1 MSIKI
6 ALVGNPNAG
15 KTTLFNELTGSNQ
28 YVGNWPGVTV
38 ERKSGKVKNIAVE
51 IQVTDLPGIY
61 SLSTY
66 SLEEVIARE
75 YVESEETELIVN
87 IVDASNLERNL
98 FLSLQLLEVGKP
110 MIIALNMMD
119 VVERRKDQLD
129 VAKLQKE
136 LGVKVVPIS
145 AAKGEGVDQLIQAI
159 LDHDLSVAPF
169 KAIYSPVILKLVEY
183 LQRELN
189 VPTSPK
195 MHALR
200 FIDEGPS
207 AIDGHSHE
215 PIQMAVLN
223 EEVERKLA
231 DFPIDR
237 DMIISDEKY
246 AYITRVAKS
255 VLLKNANAK
264 PSMSHRIDDVVT
276 NRFLAIPIFLLIMY
290 GVFMVAFGPIGG
302 TIKVGFEY
310 LLQHLLIAPLSNFLL
325 SIHISSWLYSLI
337 VKGMLGGVVSVLSF
351 LPEIAILFL
360 MLSILE
366 DSGYMSRAAFIM
378 DRMLRRFGLSGK
390 SFIPM
395 ILGFGCTVPALMASR
410 TLDNQRD
417 RRLTMMITPF
427 MSCGARFP
435 IYAVM
440 AAAFFARNQAI
451 VVYSMYI
458 LGIVVALLSGLF
470 LKRFV
475 TKGRISDF
483 IMELPEY
490 RMPTLLNLILH
501 TWERVKGFLI
511 KAGTVLLFASMII
524 WFMSSF
530 NFSFQMVSDGSMSI
544 IGAIGKAIAP
554 VFSLLGFGEWRA
566 SMALI
571 VGLAAKEAVVSTM
584 GVLYGVGDALVTN
597 PGALSAP
604 LQSAFTPL
612 SAYAFMAFCLLYTP
626 CIAAFITLKRE
637 MNSWKWT
644 MITVFYQTG
653 VAWLVAFMIYQGGR
667 LFGLS

>member
-1 MSIKI
+1 MSINI
-6 ALVGNPNAG
+6 ALVGNPNSG

-38 ERKSGKVKNIAVE
+38 EKKTGKVRNGSEDIR
-51 IQVTDLPGIY
+51 VTDLPGIY

-75 YVESEETELIVN
+75 YLESDQAELIVN

-119 VVERRKDQLD
+119 VLQHRGDVLD

-136 LGVKVVPIS
+136 LGVPVIAITAAKGIGVDVLTQAIVNHDRKVVP
-145 AAKGEGVDQLIQAI
+145 
-159 LDHDLSVAPF
+159 F
-169 KAIYSPVILKLVEY
+169 KEIYSPVVMKLIRFLEK
-183 LQRELN
+183 ELN
-189 VPTSPK
+189 VSTSPK
-195 MHALR
+195 LHALR
-200 FIDEGPS
+200 FIDEGPK
-207 AIDGHSHE
+207 AIDGHDHD
-215 PIQMAVLN
+215 PIKMVLLN
-223 EEVERKLA
+223 EEVERQLR

-246 AYITRVAKS
+246 RYITDIVGIA
-255 VLLKNANAK
+255 LKKNQNAK
-264 PSMSHRIDDVVT
+264 ASISSKIDSVVT
-276 NRFLAIPIFLLIMY
+276 HRFWAIPIFLLVMY
-290 GVFMVAFGPIGG
+290 LVFMTAFGPIGG
-302 TIKVGFEY
+302 TIKGGFEY
-310 LLQHLLIAPLSNFLL
+310 LISEVFIANIATFLTN
-325 SIHISSWLYSLI
+325 IGISPWLYSLI
-337 VKGMLGGVVSVLSF
+337 VDGMLGGVGSVLGF

-360 MLSILE
+360 MLSVLE

-378 DRMLRRFGLSGK
+378 DRTLRKFGLSGK

-395 ILGFGCTVPALMASR
+395 ILGFGCTVPALMATR
-410 TLDNQRD
+410 TLENERD

-440 AAAFFARNQAI
+440 AAAFFSNNQAI

-458 LGIVVALLSGLF
+458 LGIAVAIFSGIF

-475 TKGRISDF
+475 TKGRVSNF

-490 RMPTLLNLILH
+490 RMPTLRNLVMH

-524 WFMSSF
+524 WFMSNFDF
-530 NFSFQMVSDGSMSI
+530 NLNMITDSSASI
-544 IGAIGKAIAP
+544 IGYIGKAIAP
-554 VFSLLGFGEWRA
+554 VFAPLGFGEWRA
-566 SMALI
+566 SMALV
-571 VGLAAKEAVVSTM
+571 VGFVAKEAVVSTM
-584 GVLYGVGDALVTN
+584 GVLYGVGDLIASDPN
-597 PGALSAP
+597 ALSAP
-604 LQSAFTPL
+604 LHAVFTPL
-612 SAYAFMAFCLLYTP
+612 SAYAFMAFALLYMP
-626 CIAAFITLKRE
+626 CVAAFVTLKRE
-637 MNSWKWT
+637 MASWKWT
-644 MITVFYQTG
+644 LIAVSYQTG
-653 VAWLVAFMIYQGGR
+653 VAWIVAFLIYQGGR
-667 LFGLS
+667 FFGLS

>member
-1 MSIKI
+1 MSLKI

-38 ERKSGKVKNIAVE
+38 EKKSGKIKGVVDDFE
-51 IQVTDLPGIY
+51 VTDLPGIY

-75 YVESEETELIVN
+75 YVESAETELIVN

-110 MIIALNMMD
+110 MVIALNMMD
-119 VVERRKDQLD
+119 VLARRGDFLD
-129 VAKLQKE
+129 VEKLQKE
-136 LGVKVVPIS
+136 LGVPIVPIT
-145 AAKGEGVDQLIQAI
+145 AAKGSGIDELIKAI
-159 LDHDLSVAPF
+159 QNHDFRIAPF
-169 KAIYSPVILKLVEY
+169 KEIYSPVILKLVTMLEK
-183 LQRELN
+183 ELA
-189 VPTSPK
+189 VPISPK

-207 AIDGHSHE
+207 AIDGHTHQ

-223 EEVERKLA
+223 EEVEHRLEG
-231 DFPIDR
+231 FPIDR

-246 AYITRVAKS
+246 KYITRIVNNAF
-255 VLLKNANAK
+255 VKNIHAK
-264 PSMSHRIDDVVT
+264 PNRSHRIDAVVT
-276 NRFLAIPIFLLIMY
+276 NRILAIPIFLLIML
-290 GVFMVAFGPIGG
+290 GVFMVAFGPIGASV
-302 TIKVGFEY
+302 KSAFEY
-310 LLQHLLIAPLSNFLL
+310 LVNNLVIANISHFLL
-325 SIHISSWLYSLI
+325 SINVSPWLYSL
-337 VKGMLGGVVSVLSF
+337 VVNGMLGGVGSVLSF

-378 DRMLRRFGLSGK
+378 DRMLRKFGLSGK

-410 TLDNQRD
+410 TLENQKD

-440 AAAFFARNQAI
+440 AAAFFSRNQAI

-458 LGIVVALLSGLF
+458 LGIAVALLSGLF
-470 LKRFV
+470 LKQFV

-483 IMELPEY
+483 LMELPEY
-490 RMPTLLNLILH
+490 RMPTLFNLFMH

-530 NFSFQMVSDGSMSI
+530 NFNLQMVNDGSLSI

-554 VFSLLGFGEWRA
+554 VFAPLGFGEWRA

-584 GVLYGVGDALVTN
+584 GVLYGVGTVAAST
-597 PGALSAP
+597 PGALNAP
-604 LQSAFTPL
+604 LQSVFTPL

-626 CIAAFITLKRE
+626 CIAALVTLKRE

-653 VAWLVAFMIYQGGR
+653 VAWLVAFLIYQGGH

>member
-1 MSIKI
+1 MSIKLS
-6 ALVGNPNAG
+6 LVGNPNSG
-15 KTTLFNELTGSNQ
+15 KTTLFNQLTGSNQ

-38 ERKSGKVKNIAVE
+38 ERKSGKVRNIKEV

-75 YVESEETELIVN
+75 YVESDDTELIVN

-110 MIIALNMMD
+110 MVIALNMMD
-119 VVERRKDQLD
+119 VLERRGDKLN
-129 VAKLQKE
+129 VEKLQKE
-136 LGVKVVPIS
+136 LGVKVVAIS
-145 AAKGEGVDQLIQAI
+145 ASKAVGIEELIEAI
-159 LDHDLSVAPF
+159 LTHDMSVVPF
-169 KAIYSPVILKLVEY
+169 KEIYDPTIMKLIAY
-183 LQRELN
+183 LVKELN
-189 VPTSPK
+189 VSTSPQL
-195 MHALR
+195 HALR

-207 AIDGHSHE
+207 AIDGHDHQ
-215 PIQMAVLN
+215 PIHMAYLN
-223 EEVERKLA
+223 EEVDRRLSGL
-231 DFPIDR
+231 PLDR
-237 DMIISDEKY
+237 DMIVSDEKY
-246 AYITRVAKS
+246 KYITRLARD
-255 VLLKNANAK
+255 VLVKNVDAK
-264 PSMSHRIDDVVT
+264 PNMSHRIDAIVT
-276 NRFLAIPIFLLIMY
+276 HRVLAIPLFLLIMY
-290 GVFMVAFGPIGG
+290 GVFMVAFGPIGS
-302 TIKVGFEY
+302 TVKLAFEFVIN
-310 LLQHLLIAPLSNFLL
+310 HLVIANIAAFLTSL
-325 SIHISSWLYSLI
+325 HVSPWLYSLI
-337 VKGMLGGVVSVLSF
+337 VKGMLGGVGSVLGF

-378 DRMLRRFGLSGK
+378 DRMLRHFGLSGK

-410 TLDNQRD
+410 TLDNHRD

-440 AAAFFARNQAI
+440 AAAFFSHNQAI

-458 LGIVVALLSGLF
+458 LGIVVALLSGMF

-475 TKGRISDF
+475 TQGRVSDF
-483 IMELPEY
+483 LMELPEY
-490 RMPTLLNLILH
+490 RMPTLFNLLLH

-530 NFSFQMVSDGSMSI
+530 NFSLQMVSDGSMSI
-544 IGAIGKAIAP
+544 IGGIGRFIAP
-554 VFSLLGFGEWRA
+554 VFQPLGFGEWRA

-584 GVLYGVGDALVTN
+584 GVLYGVGDILTSH

-604 LQSAFTPL
+604 LQSVFTPL

-626 CIAAFITLKRE
+626 CIAAAVTLKRE

-644 MITVFYQTG
+644 LITLSYQTG
-653 VAWLVAFMIYQGGR
+653 VAWFVAFLIYQGGR
-667 LFGLS
+667 LFGLG

>member
-1 MSIKI
+1 MSINI
-6 ALVGNPNAG
+6 ALVGNPNSG

-38 ERKSGKVKNIAVE
+38 EKKTGKVRNGSEDIR
-51 IQVTDLPGIY
+51 VTDLPGIY

-75 YVESEETELIVN
+75 YLESDQAELIVN

-119 VVERRKDQLD
+119 VLQHRGDVLD

-136 LGVKVVPIS
+136 LGVPVIAITAAKGIGIDALTQAIVNHDRKVVP
-145 AAKGEGVDQLIQAI
+145 
-159 LDHDLSVAPF
+159 F
-169 KAIYSPVILKLVEY
+169 KEIYSPVVMKLIRFLEK
-183 LQRELN
+183 ELN
-189 VPTSPK
+189 VSTSPK
-195 MHALR
+195 LHALR
-200 FIDEGPS
+200 FIDEGPK
-207 AIDGHSHE
+207 AIDGHDHD
-215 PIQMAVLN
+215 PIKMVLLN
-223 EEVERKLA
+223 EEVERQLR

-237 DMIISDEKY
+237 DMIVSDEKY
-246 AYITRVAKS
+246 RYITDIVGIA
-255 VLLKNANAK
+255 LKKNQNAK
-264 PSMSHRIDDVVT
+264 ASISSKIDSVVT
-276 NRFLAIPIFLLIMY
+276 HRFWAIPIFLLVMY
-290 GVFMVAFGPIGG
+290 LVFMTAFGPIGG
-302 TIKVGFEY
+302 TIKGGFEY
-310 LLQHLLIAPLSNFLL
+310 LISEVFIANIAAFLTN
-325 SIHISSWLYSLI
+325 IGISPWLYSLI
-337 VKGMLGGVVSVLSF
+337 VDGMLGGVGSVLGF

-360 MLSILE
+360 MLSVLE

-378 DRMLRRFGLSGK
+378 DRTLRKFGLSGK

-395 ILGFGCTVPALMASR
+395 ILGFGCTVPALMATR
-410 TLDNQRD
+410 TLENERD

-440 AAAFFARNQAI
+440 AAAFFSNNQAI

-458 LGIVVALLSGLF
+458 LGIAVAIFSGIF

-475 TKGRISDF
+475 TKGRVSNF

-490 RMPTLLNLILH
+490 RMPTLRNLVMH

-524 WFMSSF
+524 WFMSNFDF
-530 NFSFQMVSDGSMSI
+530 NLNMITDSSASI
-544 IGAIGKAIAP
+544 IGYIGKAIAP
-554 VFSLLGFGEWRA
+554 VFAPLGFGEWRA
-566 SMALI
+566 SMALV
-571 VGLAAKEAVVSTM
+571 VGFVAKEAVVSTM
-584 GVLYGVGDALVTN
+584 GVLYGVGDLIASDPN
-597 PGALSAP
+597 ALSAP
-604 LQSAFTPL
+604 LHAVFTPL
-612 SAYAFMAFCLLYTP
+612 SAYAFMAFALLYMP
-626 CIAAFITLKRE
+626 CVAAFVTLKRE
-637 MNSWKWT
+637 MASWKWT
-644 MITVFYQTG
+644 LIAVSYQTG
-653 VAWLVAFMIYQGGR
+653 VAWIVAFLIYQGGR